1 MLLAL
6 STSAVAL
13 LHSASRGGR
22 LSVIPPP
29 AAGTC
34 ATRSAIRS
42 ATAVRTDAPRMG
54 LFDAFMQTPEQ
65 KAAAERRK
73 EEDFQN
79 QQEILRRR
87 GPRRS
92 SRGAA
97 SP

>member
-13 LHSASRGGR
+13 LHSASRGG
-22 LSVIPPP
+22 
-29 AAGTC
+29 AAPC
-34 ATRSAIRS
+34 ATRR
-42 ATAVRTDAPRMG
+42 ATAVRTDAPSMG

-87 GPRRS
+87 GRRRS

>member
-13 LHSASRGGR
+13 LHSASRGG
-22 LSVIPPP
+22 SAP
-29 AAGTC
+29 C
-34 ATRSAIRS
+34 ATRSGGARRDT
-42 ATAVRTDAPRMG
+42 ACRAVRTDAPSMG

>member
-13 LHSASRGGR
+13 LPSASRGGA
-22 LSVIPPP
+22 V
-29 AAGTC
+29 AE
-34 ATRSAIRS
+34 ATRSATALLPCATRS

>member
-13 LHSASRGGR
+13 VPSASRGGR

-29 AAGTC
+29 AVY
-34 ATRSAIRS
+34 ATRS
-42 ATAVRTDAPRMG
+42 ATAVRTDAPSMG
-54 LFDAFMQTPEQ
+54 LFDGFMQTPEQ

>member
-13 LHSASRGGR
+13 LHSASRGG
-22 LSVIPPP
+22 
-29 AAGTC
+29 AAPC
-34 ATRSAIRS
+34 ATRSGGARRDT
-42 ATAVRTDAPRMG
+42 ACRAVRTDAPSMG

-97 SP
+97 PP